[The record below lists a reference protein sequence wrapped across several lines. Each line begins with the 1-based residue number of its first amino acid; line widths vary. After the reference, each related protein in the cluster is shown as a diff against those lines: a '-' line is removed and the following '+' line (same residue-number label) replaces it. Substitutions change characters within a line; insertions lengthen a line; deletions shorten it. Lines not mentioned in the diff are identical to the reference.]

1 MRPLTLDF
9 AGAFYPCIPSGTSG
23 QMLAYADRDLLSAL
37 RANFLHRAQEDV
49 IRLRD
54 ALSAGGGADAVATA
68 VDDWIG
74 GAALLGF
81 PEIGQKSLE
90 VHSLLQRSGSR
101 DALQPKITE
110 VDRACLRA
118 QSRTLLGA
126 SEVPSHIASS
136 LDGKKI
142 ALVGFAE
149 AEASSLAA
157 EYKRLGAQARTFV
170 DGRAAV
176 AAKGFQE
183 IELVVLCL
191 RPGND
196 LSFWKKSRLARRKAF
211 LVLESGGVP
220 LPAVTD
226 VPGAA
231 GDILWEPWDARKLL
245 LRSLWLVS
253 SHAAQEAAAAR
264 PTLAAKCR
272 TAARWLTGRAFVL
285 AAWGGF
291 VGFAV
296 YVFTKTPLAE
306 LLQGLAWLESVIRW
320 YLAILLAWMIYNVLL
335 YRWKGPR
342 IMADVAAGDWTS
354 DQLGRAVVLTRGT
367 SLQDAHLVVDVQDG
381 KKVYSAF
388 FPRHAQTD

>member
-1 MRPLTLDF
+1 
-9 AGAFYPCIPSGTSG
+9 
-23 QMLAYADRDLLSAL
+23 MLAYADRDLLSAL
-37 RANFLHRAQEDV
+37 RADFLHTAQEDV
-49 IRLRD
+49 IRLRS
-54 ALSAGGGADAVATA
+54 ALSSDSGGTIAAT
-68 VDDWIG
+68 VEEWIG

-90 VHSLLQRSGSR
+90 IQGLLQRTRSSN
-101 DALQPKITE
+101 ALQPKITE
-110 VDRACLRA
+110 VDRAVLRA

-126 SEVPSHIASS
+126 SEVPAHIASY

-149 AEASSLAA
+149 AEACSLSA
-157 EYKRLGAQARTFV
+157 EYKRLGADAQAFAN
-170 DGRAAV
+170 GPAAV
-176 AAKGFQE
+176 AAESFRE
-183 IELVVLCL
+183 MELVVLCL
-191 RPGND
+191 RPNSD
-196 LSFWKKSRLARRKAF
+196 LSFWKKSRMARRKSF
-211 LVLESGGVP
+211 LVLESGGVQ
-220 LPAVTD
+220 LPGVTEL
-226 VPGAA
+226 PGAA
-231 GDILWEPWDARKLL
+231 GDILWEPWDARTLL
-245 LRSLWLVS
+245 LRSLWLVA
-253 SHAAQEAAAAR
+253 SHAAQEAAAVR

-296 YVFTKTPLAE
+296 YVFTRTPLAE

-320 YLAILLAWMIYNVLL
+320 YVAMLLGWMIYNVLL

-342 IMADVAAGDWTS
+342 VLTHAAVGNWTR
-354 DQLGRAVVLTRGT
+354 DQLGRDVVLTRGT

-388 FPRHAQTD
+388 FPRHAQTDQSSRPGRR